1 MAMQVHALN
10 THDEF
15 QRYATFGHEVYQQN
29 PYWVAPDTQHLIR
42 LLSGQAPSGAHSH
55 VQAFWIE
62 EGDILKA
69 TLTAVV
75 DDLYNRHWNERMGHL
90 LLFEALPHCD
100 DQVQVLFHTAC
111 EWLQG
116 HSCQAVR
123 VSLLN
128 GWQFPLT
135 IDAYDTVPTFIHT
148 YNPPYYHSYIKNAGF
163 QTERGQVQYQVQF
176 TPALARRYQQMV
188 EHAALSG
195 VRLRSWDFNRLEDE
209 TMLLTTLFNET
220 FAAHWGVCPT
230 TVPEMQGLTGGLK
243 EVLVADFIGFAE
255 AEGQTVGFV
264 FSLPDLNQAFHRL
277 GGRGSEANTAE
288 FRELLQEIDHG
299 VLQIIGVKQ
308 SYRGRGIN
316 LALAAKSYLAMIER
330 GYKTGSYTVVLDDN
344 WRSRRTAEKLGG
356 RVTRNFVTYRKELA

>member
-1 MAMQVHALN
+1 MPVHALN
-10 THDEF
+10 TEEEF

-29 PYWVAPDTQHLIR
+29 PYWVVPDTHHLIS
-42 LLSGQAPSGAHSH
+42 LLSGKAPSGAHAH

-62 EGDILKA
+62 EGDSLRA

-111 EWLQG
+111 AWLQG
-116 HSCQAVR
+116 HRCHAAR
-123 VSLLN
+123 VALLN

-135 IDAYDTVPTFIHT
+135 IDAYDAVPTVIHT

-188 EHAALSG
+188 EHALLSG
-195 VRLRSWDFNRLEDE
+195 VRLRSWDFTRLEDE
-209 TMLLTTLFNET
+209 TVLLTTLFNDT
-220 FAAHWGVCPT
+220 FAAHWGVRPT
-230 TVPEMQGLTGGLK
+230 TVPEMQGVIGGLK
-243 EVLVADFIGFAE
+243 DMLVADFTGFAE

-264 FSLPDLNQAFHRL
+264 FALPDLNQAFHRM
-277 GGRGSEANTAE
+277 RGKGKEANMAE
-288 FRELLQEIDHG
+288 YRELLQAIDHG
-299 VLQIIGVKQ
+299 VLNTIGVKQ
-308 SYRGRGIN
+308 PYRGRGIN
-316 LALAAKSYLAMIER
+316 LALAAKSYLAMIAR
-330 GYKTGSYTVVLDDN
+330 GYKTGSYTLVLDDN

-356 RVTRNFVTYRKELA
+356 RVTRNFVTYRKEFA